1 MRGVLKYQFD
11 GLRNAWRD
19 GLNGECKRSAIAFC
33 LLAAIGFGAC
43 MALPDLRERLVAL
56 VVDTISGLG
65 AVNEDGT
72 LSPLGIFSNNLRACA
87 FTMVYGLLPF
97 IQLPALALG
106 VNAMLLGV
114 LAAWYAAE
122 GYSMLAYFAAL
133 VPHGIFELPAL
144 ILAFAMGLY
153 VCGHLTRR
161 CRRDEN
167 ALHVWDC
174 LVLISRML
182 LLVQIPLLAAA
193 AVMEAYVTPAVASL
207 FY

>member
-11 GLRNAWRD
+11 GLRNAWHD
-19 GLNGECKRSAIAFC
+19 GLNGEAKRSAIAFC
-33 LLAAIGFGAC
+33 LLAVIGFIAC
-43 MALPDLRERLVAL
+43 MALPELRERLVAL

-72 LSPLGIFSNNLRACA
+72 LSALGIFSNNLRACA

-106 VNAMLLGV
+106 INAMLLGV
-114 LAAWYAAE
+114 LAAWYVAE
-122 GYSMLAYFAAL
+122 GESILVYLAAL
-133 VPHGIFELPAL
+133 LPHGIFELPAL
-144 ILAFAMGLY
+144 VLAFAMGLY
-153 VCGHLTRR
+153 VCGQLTRR

-182 LLVQIPLLAAA
+182 LLVQLPLLAVA
-193 AVMEAYVTPAVASL
+193 AVMEAYVTPLLISL
-207 FY
+207 FT